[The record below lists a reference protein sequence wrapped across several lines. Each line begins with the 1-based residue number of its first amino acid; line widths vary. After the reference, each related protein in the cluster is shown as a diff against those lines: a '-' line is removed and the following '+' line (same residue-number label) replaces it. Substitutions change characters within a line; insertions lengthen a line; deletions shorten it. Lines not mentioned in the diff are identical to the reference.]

1 MLWAK
6 RLFFFRL
13 SLAITAERKKMN
25 NSYYGG
31 CDPPIPWIGGKTSLL
46 PIIKRIV
53 PKDIN
58 RFADVFGGGG
68 SVSLS
73 KKYAPVQIYNDLDYG
88 LFNFMHTLRDR
99 SDELISRITGVFKA
113 DGSVNE
119 DFPNIYYI
127 NSRRDFEIA
136 YTIFNY
142 SDDLVKMHGQ
152 YSKILNSAKTDEEK
166 KGSVI
171 MVTEMVR
178 TLDAR
183 VKDVQL
189 WDATFFYILT
199 KGSFS
204 ATRESWAIK
213 PINPDSVVN
222 VLNRAAYGLR
232 GLILENKDCFDL
244 IDYVDDPMSAVYTDP
259 PYVKAE
265 ALYTGV
271 PLFNEELHKR
281 LHDRLLKCKCRVL
294 ISYNDCPYV
303 NDLYSEPVWDKIHT
317 DRSHNMSMQTGEGKR
332 YKEIL
337 IANYGINELYN
348 FNRQTTLFDD
358 YYPMKEK
365 GRIILP

>member
-6 RLFFFRL
+6 RLFLFRL
-13 SLAITAERKKMN
+13 SSAITAERKRMN

-189 WDATFFYILT
+189 WVA
-199 KGSFS
+199 
-204 ATRESWAIK
+204 
-213 PINPDSVVN
+213 
-222 VLNRAAYGLR
+222 
-232 GLILENKDCFDL
+232 
-244 IDYVDDPMSAVYTDP
+244 
-259 PYVKAE
+259 
-265 ALYTGV
+265 
-271 PLFNEELHKR
+271 
-281 LHDRLLKCKCRVL
+281 
-294 ISYNDCPYV
+294 
-303 NDLYSEPVWDKIHT
+303 
-317 DRSHNMSMQTGEGKR
+317 
-332 YKEIL
+332 
-337 IANYGINELYN
+337 
-348 FNRQTTLFDD
+348 
-358 YYPMKEK
+358 
-365 GRIILP
+365 